1 MSPLTKSIHGIDSE
15 TWKMIVIE
23 SARDFGIEV
32 TTNQMAQLIRF
43 AEFLREWNKKIN
55 LTAITDPEEI
65 AIKHFIDSMALLP
78 FLPPETE
85 TLLDIGSGGG
95 FPGLVLAIFRP
106 DLQITSIDA
115 VRKKISFQQHIIR
128 TLSLKRVQAFHTRA
142 ESLARTNRSSIADS
156 YNVIVSRA
164 LGSLE
169 LFVGLGLP
177 LLAPGGTMIAY
188 KGRSIDDEQDEFASC
203 IVKSIPLSIDTRTYC
218 LPKYGDRRSL
228 VFINRN
234 V

>member
-1 MSPLTKSIHGIDSE
+1 MSPLLKNNLDIYSEAWEMLVIKSAGE
-15 TWKMIVIE
+15 
-23 SARDFGIEV
+23 FGIEV
-32 TTNQMAQLIRF
+32 TTPQMAQLIRF
-43 AEFLREWNKKIN
+43 AEILREWNKKIN

-78 FLPPETE
+78 FLPPKPEQ
-85 TLLDIGSGGG
+85 LLDIGSGGG
-95 FPGLVLAIFRP
+95 FPGLILAIFRP

-142 ESLARTNRSSIADS
+142 ESLGRIDRSSVSDAYD
-156 YNVIVSRA
+156 VIVSRA

-169 LFVGLGLP
+169 QFLILSLP
-177 LLAPGGTMIAY
+177 LLEPGGTIIAY
-188 KGRSIDDEQDEFASC
+188 KGTTNESERDEIESC
-203 IVKSIPLSIDTRTYC
+203 TSEKRPLNIDTRAYC
-218 LPKYGDRRSL
+218 LPKYGDHRTL
-228 VFINRN
+228 VFIKP